1 MLNIWYCGGNVEVLT
16 DAPRYFDNVW
26 EDEWL
31 EDPLVKQMIKDVDN
45 SEVISPHLI
54 ESPVLGPIGPKDI
67 SGGVKVLILLL
78 KDTSF
83 IYNISNCGDNCAKWI
98 IEIAKIYEKEQNSD
112 LTVFL
117 EHIMDFGTCQPLD
130 IDFKIMNSNKI
141 VKNTVDYVDEVIK
154 AEYLVEDG
162 IVPEAEFIWPVF
174 RFSTFYFGPALYAKQ
189 CFSQEFCE
197 AALI

>member
-1 MLNIWYCGGNVEVLT
+1 MLDIWYCGGNIEVLT

-98 IEIAKIYEKEQNSD
+98 LEICKDKDIVAY
-112 LTVFL
+112 L
-117 EHIMDFGTCQPLD
+117 EHVMHFKDPFD
-130 IDFKIMNSNKI
+130 IKVLNTGNIVHRMQDLIPELRESN
-141 VKNTVDYVDEVIK
+141 N
-154 AEYLVEDG
+154 LVEAG
-162 IVPEAEFIWPVF
+162 KIQEPEWF
-174 RFSTFYFGPALYAKQ
+174 
-189 CFSQEFCE
+189 
-197 AALI
+197 

>member
-1 MLNIWYCGGNVEVLT
+1 MLKIWYCGGDVEVLT

-26 EDEWL
+26 EDAWL
-31 EDPLVKQMIKDVDN
+31 EDSFVKEMILDVDK

-54 ESPVLGPIGPKDI
+54 ESPVLGPIGPKDL

-78 KDTSF
+78 KDDTF
-83 IYNISNCGDNCAKWI
+83 VYNISNCGDNCAKWI
-98 IEIAKIYEKEQNSD
+98 VEIARRFEKEQNRD

-117 EHIMDFGTCQPLD
+117 EHIMDFGTCQDLAV
-130 IDFKIMNSNKI
+130 DFKIMNSDKI

-162 IVPEAEFIWPVF
+162 IVPEAEFV
-174 RFSTFYFGPALYAKQ
+174 
-189 CFSQEFCE
+189 
-197 AALI
+197 

>member
-31 EDPLVKQMIKDVDN
+31 EDPLVKQMIKDIDN

-98 IEIAKIYEKEQNSD
+98 LEICKDKDIVAY
-112 LTVFL
+112 L
-117 EHIMDFGTCQPLD
+117 EHVMHFKDPFD
-130 IDFKIMNSNKI
+130 IKVLNTGNVVHRMQDLIPELRESN
-141 VKNTVDYVDEVIK
+141 N
-154 AEYLVEDG
+154 LVEAG
-162 IVPEAEFIWPVF
+162 KIQEPEWF
-174 RFSTFYFGPALYAKQ
+174 
-189 CFSQEFCE
+189 
-197 AALI
+197 

>member
-83 IYNISNCGDNCAKWI
+83 IYNISNCGDNCAK
-98 IEIAKIYEKEQNSD
+98 
-112 LTVFL
+112 
-117 EHIMDFGTCQPLD
+117 
-130 IDFKIMNSNKI
+130 
-141 VKNTVDYVDEVIK
+141 
-154 AEYLVEDG
+154 
-162 IVPEAEFIWPVF
+162 
-174 RFSTFYFGPALYAKQ
+174 
-189 CFSQEFCE
+189 
-197 AALI
+197 

>member
-98 IEIAKIYEKEQNSD
+98 LEICKDKDIVAY
-112 LTVFL
+112 L
-117 EHIMDFGTCQPLD
+117 EHVMHFKDPFD
-130 IDFKIMNSNKI
+130 IKVLNTGNIVHRMQDLIPELRESN
-141 VKNTVDYVDEVIK
+141 N
-154 AEYLVEDG
+154 LVEAG
-162 IVPEAEFIWPVF
+162 KIQEPEWF
-174 RFSTFYFGPALYAKQ
+174 
-189 CFSQEFCE
+189 
-197 AALI
+197 

>member
-31 EDPLVKQMIKDVDN
+31 EDPLVKLMIKDVDN

-98 IEIAKIYEKEQNSD
+98 LEICKDRDIVAY
-112 LTVFL
+112 L
-117 EHIMDFGTCQPLD
+117 EHVMHFKDPFD
-130 IDFKIMNSNKI
+130 IKVLNTGNVVHRMQDLIPELRESN
-141 VKNTVDYVDEVIK
+141 N
-154 AEYLVEDG
+154 LVEAG
-162 IVPEAEFIWPVF
+162 KIKEPEWF
-174 RFSTFYFGPALYAKQ
+174 
-189 CFSQEFCE
+189 
-197 AALI
+197 

>member
-1 MLNIWYCGGNVEVLT
+1 MLDIWYCGGNIEVLT

-98 IEIAKIYEKEQNSD
+98 IEIAKICEKEQNSD

-117 EHIMDFGTCQPLD
+117 EHIMDFGTCQPLG

-141 VKNTVDYVDEVIK
+141 VKTQWTTLMKSLKQNT
-154 AEYLVEDG
+154 
-162 IVPEAEFIWPVF
+162 
-174 RFSTFYFGPALYAKQ
+174 
-189 CFSQEFCE
+189 
-197 AALI
+197 

>member
-1 MLNIWYCGGNVEVLT
+1 MLNIWYRGGDIKVMT
-16 DAPRYFDNVW
+16 DAPDYFDVAFKPEW
-26 EDEWL
+26 FED
-31 EDPLVKQMIKDVDN
+31 DLVKKMIKDVDK
-45 SEVISPHLI
+45 SDVIGPYLI
-54 ESPVLGPIGPKDI
+54 ISPVLGPIAPTYL

-78 KDTSF
+78 KEPKF
-83 IYNISNCGDNCAKWI
+83 IYNLSNCGDNCAKWI

-117 EHIMDFGTCQPLD
+117 EHIMDFGTCQPLG

-162 IVPEAEFIWPVF
+162 IVPEAEFI
-174 RFSTFYFGPALYAKQ
+174 
-189 CFSQEFCE
+189 
-197 AALI
+197 

>member
-98 IEIAKIYEKEQNSD
+98 LEICKDKDIVAYLEHVMHFKDPFDIKILNTGNVVHRMQD
-112 LTVFL
+112 LTKHLFL
-117 EHIMDFGTCQPLD
+117 HSLLPIQP
-130 IDFKIMNSNKI
+130 M
-141 VKNTVDYVDEVIK
+141 
-154 AEYLVEDG
+154 G
-162 IVPEAEFIWPVF
+162 I
-174 RFSTFYFGPALYAKQ
+174 LYA
-189 CFSQEFCE
+189 C
-197 AALI
+197 

>member
-54 ESPVLGPIGPKDI
+54 ESPVLGPISPKDI

-117 EHIMDFGTCQPLD
+117 EHIMDFGTCQPLG

-162 IVPEAEFIWPVF
+162 IVPEAEFI
-174 RFSTFYFGPALYAKQ
+174 
-189 CFSQEFCE
+189 
-197 AALI
+197 